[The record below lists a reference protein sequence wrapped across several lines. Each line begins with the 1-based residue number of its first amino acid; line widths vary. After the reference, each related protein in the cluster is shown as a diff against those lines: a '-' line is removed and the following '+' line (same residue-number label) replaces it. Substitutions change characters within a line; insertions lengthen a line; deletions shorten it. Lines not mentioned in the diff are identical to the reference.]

1 MEQFIEAGFEKEL
14 AINMINSVL
23 LLRSAEEKFATLD
36 ICTVNLYTAKAEF
49 MKMGAAAAYILRDGK
64 IIAIRSETVPVGILQ
79 QVSMEK
85 NDIELKHNDMVLLM
99 TDGIME
105 AVGEEQQDVAWL
117 SSLFATFYSSNP
129 QDVADY
135 ILQEAQKKA
144 KQGRKD
150 DMTVIAGR
158 FWEI

>member
-1 MEQFIEAGFEKEL
+1 M
-14 AINMINSVL
+14 S
-23 LLRSAEEKFATLD
+23 
-36 ICTVNLYTAKAEF
+36 
-49 MKMGAAAAYILRDGK
+49 
-64 IIAIRSETVPVGILQ
+64 IRSETLPVGILQ

-85 NDIELKHNDMVLLM
+85 NDILLKHNDMVLLM

-105 AVGEEQQDVAWL
+105 AVGEEDDVAWL
-117 SSLFATFYSSNP
+117 TSLFETFYSSNP

-135 ILQEAQKKA
+135 ILQEAQKMA
-144 KQGRKD
+144 EQSRKD